1 MEALCNLLQRWL
13 NPWSIINSLFKFP
26 TINYSSEY
34 KTNLKKNETR
44 EGKIQLCNYLTAH
57 SSITPRVR
65 ASLVHLIVEV
75 HQKLRLSPETLYLT
89 VSIFDRFLSKETV
102 PVEDAK
108 LVGVCAMLIASKYG
122 VYYDPLLKL
131 QELTD
136 IWMPMYTIR
145 DILRMKER
153 ILKRLESSLNVPTP
167 HTYLFRYINIERTDH
182 ETECMI
188 YFFSELA
195 LMQHSLIKMCPSL
208 IAASCVHAARCTLKK
223 YPLWTEALQGGTK
236 YSEPQL
242 LECTEILVEAH
253 SQAPKSILNAV
264 YKKYS
269 LDKFKKVALHAP
281 PPGSSTSRT
290 AEPTR
295 VI

>member
-1 MEALCNLLQRWL
+1 MEALCNLLQLWL
-13 NPWSIINSLFKFP
+13 NPRSIINSLFKFP
-26 TINYSSEY
+26 TINYYSSEY
-34 KTNLKKNETR
+34 KTNLNQNETR
-44 EGKIQLCNYLTAH
+44 EGKIQLCNYLTSH

-65 ASLVHLIVEV
+65 ASLVNLMVEV

-102 PVEDAK
+102 PMEEAK
-108 LVGVCAMLIASKYG
+108 LVGMCAMHIASNYG
-122 VYYDPLLKL
+122 VFDPLLEL
-131 QELTD
+131 QELTV
-136 IWMPMYTIR
+136 IWMLTYTIR
-145 DILRMKER
+145 DVLRMKNR
-153 ILKRLESSLNVPTP
+153 ILKRLELSLNVPTP

-208 IAASCVHAARCTLKK
+208 IAASCVHAARCRLKK

-242 LECTEILVEAH
+242 LECTGILVEAH

-264 YKKYS
+264 YEKYS

-281 PPGSSTSRT
+281 VSSTSRT

-295 VI
+295 LLV